1 MDPEISNTS
10 SITPLTSH
18 NKTKLILALGVF
30 VLLIGLAYF
39 FISFNKDNTYTVRGS
54 IVEVRDNS
62 VVVKGAV
69 KSNQA
74 NSREEDQTIEI
85 FFTSNTDFMSKV
97 LTIPKDRLQGPFVP
111 KEEEVVGNK
120 SDLKVNK
127 IVYITASGSPFSK
140 NLNAN
145 VIKYNLLKI

>member
-1 MDPEISNTS
+1 MDPEFSNAPT
-10 SITPLTSH
+10 ITPLTSH
-18 NKTKLILALGVF
+18 NKTKLILALGIF
-30 VLLIGLAYF
+30 ILLIGVAYF
-39 FISFNKDNTYTVRGS
+39 FVVFNKDNTYNIRGS

-62 VVVKGAV
+62 VVVKGV
-69 KSNQA
+69 VQLNQT
-74 NSREEDQTIEI
+74 NSREEDQTIEV
-85 FFTSNTDFMSKV
+85 FFTPQTDFMSKV

-111 KEEEVVGNK
+111 KEQEMVGDK